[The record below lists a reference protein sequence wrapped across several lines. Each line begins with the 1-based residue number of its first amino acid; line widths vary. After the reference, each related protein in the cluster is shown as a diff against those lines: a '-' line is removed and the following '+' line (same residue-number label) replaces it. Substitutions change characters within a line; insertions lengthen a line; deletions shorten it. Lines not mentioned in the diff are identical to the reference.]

1 MSVPGPG
8 PGKTGS
14 RVVKRGS
21 LGSTVY
27 VGEGR
32 AVDRSFLRSRSRH
45 RAWEPFALACS
56 TGSVGE
62 DLLAQETFG
71 HPLQSLASCNSTTS
85 SEETTSSTSP
95 FKNGASCFSWLPG
108 HVARCL
114 NIHMHV
120 CPVNTGEKMYLTSIA
135 VGNRGRSLEGE
146 SDMKQMV
153 CSLEVKVHRHEKEVQ
168 TWQKRINKPIVSSEK
183 MLILVFSY

>member
-1 MSVPGPG
+1 MSIPG

-14 RVVKRGS
+14 RVVKKGS
-21 LGSTVY
+21 GGNTAY

-32 AVDRSFLRSRSRH
+32 AVERSFLRSRSQH
-45 RAWEPFALACS
+45 KAWEPFALACS

-114 NIHMHV
+114 NIHLHV
-120 CPVNTGEKMYLTSIA
+120 CLVNTGEKMCLTSIA
-135 VGNRGRSLEGE
+135 VGDWGRSLVGE
-146 SDMKQMV
+146 NDMKQMV
-153 CSLEVKVHRHEKEVQ
+153 CSPVVKVHRCEKEVQ
-168 TWQKRINKPIVSSEK
+168 TWQKIIKKPIVSFEK

>member
-1 MSVPGPG
+1 MNIVSIPR

-14 RVVKRGS
+14 RAVKSGS
-21 LGSTVY
+21 GGNTVY

-32 AVDRSFLRSRSRH
+32 AVDRSFLRSHSRH
-45 RAWEPFALACS
+45 KAWEPFALACS

-62 DLLAQETFG
+62 DLLAQEAFG

-95 FKNGASCFSWLPG
+95 FKNGASCFSWLPE
-108 HVARCL
+108 HVSRCL
-114 NIHMHV
+114 NIHLHV
-120 CPVNTGEKMYLTSIA
+120 CPVKTGEKMCLTSIA
-135 VGNRGRSLEGE
+135 VGDRGRSLEGE
-146 SDMKQMV
+146 I
-153 CSLEVKVHRHEKEVQ
+153 HRQKKEVQ
-168 TWQKRINKPIVSSEK
+168 TWQKRMKKPIVSFEK